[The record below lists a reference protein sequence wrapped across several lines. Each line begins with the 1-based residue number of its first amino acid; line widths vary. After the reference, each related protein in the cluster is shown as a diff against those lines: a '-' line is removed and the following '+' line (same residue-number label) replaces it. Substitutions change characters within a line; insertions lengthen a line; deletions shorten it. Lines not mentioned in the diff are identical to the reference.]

1 MASYKGILETAP
13 ADALKSTVAARK
25 KRLLEKQNK
34 TQEDLGVVATMK
46 RLSPQFA
53 EPLHLQPYTEK
64 LDLAIEQEVEFC
76 FHAPPQHGKTECAK
90 HAFVS
95 WAMRAPSKTHA
106 YFTYSDDRAI
116 NVMKKVK
123 QLAFHA
129 GLDPHSRKGELYL
142 SGGTEIRFVGSG
154 GGLTGNP
161 VSGVLVIDDPLSNRK
176 EAESTTIRNDRYD
189 AITDVGFTRRHQGSS
204 VVCMATRWHA
214 DDPSGR
220 LMKNY
225 GFPYIRLAAVCDSPD
240 DPLGREIGEAL
251 WPEHRPIEFLRK
263 FMVNV
268 YTWASMYQGHPRPR
282 GDSLFKEPTWY
293 KQLPKGLPWRQG
305 YGVDLAYTEKTRS
318 DHSVLLQGRLIGD
331 MLYLTG
337 MLRAQKQAP
346 EFTKLMKETID
357 RAPGRARWLCSGTEK
372 GVAQFV
378 QKSIPSFSYVIAS
391 SDKYVRA
398 TPTADTFWNC
408 GKLLVPE
415 KCTWSN
421 EFIEEVCSFTG
432 IKDASDDMVD
442 ALAALGNLFGARQ
455 SDFSGI
461 QNMLNTK
468 KDDRYGVETIH
479 LNRERT
485 IG

>member
-1 MASYKGILETAP
+1 MVSQLREAAVRRKEKILR
-13 ADALKSTVAARK
+13 DRN
-25 KRLLEKQNK
+25 KQGD
-34 TQEDLGVVATMK
+34 DLGVVATMR
-46 RLSPQFA
+46 RLSPGLD
-53 EPLHLQPYTEK
+53 EPAHLRPYVEL
-64 LDLAIEQEVEFC
+64 LDQAIEREVEFC
-76 FHAPPQHGKTECAK
+76 FHAPPQHGKTEALK
-90 HAFVS
+90 HALIS
-95 WAMRAPSKTHA
+95 WAMRAPGKCHA

-116 NVMKKVK
+116 NVMKKVRM
-123 QLAFHA
+123 LAFAA

-161 VSGVLVIDDPLSNRK
+161 VSGVLAIDDPLSNRK
-176 EAESTTIRNDRYD
+176 EAESATIRNDRYE
-189 AITDVGFTRRHQGSS
+189 AITDVGFTRRHEGSS
-204 VVCMATRWHA
+204 VICMATRWHA

-220 LMKNY
+220 LIKNY

-282 GDSLFKEPTWY
+282 GDALFKEPTWY
-293 KQLPKGLPWRQG
+293 KHLPKGMPWRQG
-305 YGVDLAYTEKTRS
+305 YGADLAYTEKTRS

-331 MLYLTG
+331 CLYLTG

-346 EFTKLMKETID
+346 EFTKLMKETVE
-357 RAPGRARWLCSGTEK
+357 RQPGRVRWLCSGTEK

-398 TPTADTFWNC
+398 TPTADAFWNC

-421 EFIEEVCSFTG
+421 ELVEEVCSFTG
-432 IKDASDDMVD
+432 IKDASDDIVD
-442 ALAALGNLFGARQ
+442 ALAALGNLFGARP
-455 SDFSGI
+455 SDFANL
-461 QNMLNTK
+461 QNMLKAK
-468 KDDRYGVETIH
+468 KDDRFGVETIH

>member
-1 MASYKGILETAP
+1 MVSPLREA
-13 ADALKSTVAARK
+13 AARRK
-25 KRLLEKQNK
+25 EKLLLERTKQGD
-34 TQEDLGVVATMK
+34 DLGVIATMR
-46 RLSPQFA
+46 RLSPGLD
-53 EPLHLQPYTEK
+53 EPAHLRPYVEL
-64 LDLAIEQEVEFC
+64 LDAAIEREVEFC

-90 HAFVS
+90 HAFIS
-95 WAMRAPSKTHA
+95 WAMRAPGKCHA

-123 QLAFHA
+123 MLAFNA

-142 SGGTEIRFVGSG
+142 SGGTEVRFVGSG

-161 VSGVLVIDDPLSNRK
+161 VSGVLFIDDPISNRK
-176 EAESTTIRNDRYD
+176 EAESATIRNDRYE
-189 AITDVGFTRRHQGSS
+189 AITDVGFTRRHEGSS
-204 VVCMATRWHA
+204 VICMATRWHA

-220 LMKNY
+220 LIKNY
-225 GFPYIRLAAVCDSPD
+225 GFPYIRLAAVCDSND
-240 DPLGREIGEAL
+240 DPLGRQIGEAL
-251 WPEHRPIEFLRK
+251 WPEKRGLEFLRK

-282 GDSLFKEPTWY
+282 GDALFKEPTWY
-293 KQLPKGLPWRQG
+293 KHLPKGLPWRQG
-305 YGVDLAYTEKTRS
+305 YGADLAYTEKTRS

-331 MLYLTG
+331 CLYLTG

-346 EFTKLMKETID
+346 EFTAIMKSTID
-357 RAPGRARWLCSGTEK
+357 RQPGRVRWLCSGTEK

-378 QKSIPSFSYVIAS
+378 QQRIPSFSYRIVSA
-391 SDKYVRA
+391 DKYVRA

-415 KCTWSN
+415 SCTWAN

-442 ALAALGNLFGARQ
+442 ALAALGNLFGARAA
-455 SDFSGI
+455 DFSGL
-461 QNMLNTK
+461 QSMLSK
-468 KDDRYGVETIH
+468 PKDDRYGVETIH